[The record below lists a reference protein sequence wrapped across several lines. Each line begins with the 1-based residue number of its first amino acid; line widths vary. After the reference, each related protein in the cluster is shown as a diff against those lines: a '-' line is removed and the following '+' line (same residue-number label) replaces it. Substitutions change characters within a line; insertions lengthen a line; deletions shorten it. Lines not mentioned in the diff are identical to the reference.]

1 MGGLVCILAMIMAL
15 EGQAL
20 VKHDFVINGRMG
32 FARVRAG
39 LILFLVF
46 LCIFV
51 FAISMF
57 TIALTAKPHA
67 PALFT
72 MMFGVTTFFFGAI
85 PLIAE
90 GDSILALSRV
100 HNTTLD
106 LMCDLNPRQLRE
118 KTNKYTYAM
127 FEMAHHMDDTT
138 QFLLDNYMCTKT
150 CPCRDFNQTHPSV
163 EYAWLPEETLNLHNR
178 TNENKPG
185 YLPLLWV
192 NDTHKIGFSSFM
204 ECYNYWEDLAD
215 QGMVDLREVFDTS
228 NIILYGQGDF
238 FKGPDY
244 SDRFRKGR
252 APNNRL
258 KRDPSGLYLM
268 WHEQDM
274 EVYQIFEDDFN
285 CSGWCRQGIF
295 YFQNPTHMGPPKDT
309 CFKHLK

>member
-1 MGGLVCILAMIMAL
+1 
-15 EGQAL
+15 
-20 VKHDFVINGRMG
+20 
-32 FARVRAG
+32 
-39 LILFLVF
+39 
-46 LCIFV
+46 
-51 FAISMF
+51 
-57 TIALTAKPHA
+57 
-67 PALFT
+67 
-72 MMFGVTTFFFGAI
+72 
-85 PLIAE
+85 
-90 GDSILALSRV
+90 
-100 HNTTLD
+100 
-106 LMCDLNPRQLRE
+106 
-118 KTNKYTYAM
+118 
-127 FEMAHHMDDTT
+127 MAHHMDDTT